1 MKSKLLENYV
11 YNVGIVFT
19 SILFPV
25 LFFPYSSRILT
36 PVYYGKYTFAL
47 SIISYFITIANL
59 GIPIYGIRELSRSKV
74 NGENQFKKNFTE
86 IIIISIISS
95 FMSFIIFFITIIYFE
110 KLKEEYIL
118 FLILG
123 TSIIF
128 SFSTLDYFFIT
139 IENHKRRTI
148 RLLRVRIIS
157 MIFLFSLVKKPEDYL
172 KFALIMTLPEI
183 IAKIIDFISVRKY
196 LLFDIKNLTLKKHI
210 KPLIVIFFYVI
221 STNIYLNLDSTMIGI
236 MKDDKEVGYY
246 NVAVKMTKII
256 IPLITSLGL
265 VLAPRMIE
273 KIKNKEKESL
283 IKDMDLYLNFIF
295 FISIPMVCI
304 LFILS
309 NNIVLIFSGKKYL
322 ESILPM
328 QIMLPVI
335 IFIPISGFSAG
346 QILIPYDKES
356 IVFKVSLIGLGSN
369 FLLNFLLIPKYGIL
383 GAGAATLIAEFLVCI
398 FRFYEVKKIF
408 KEYKMFTKER
418 NIYII
423 TSLLSF
429 IICIFL
435 KYFSKILNIYL
446 EFLFVLI
453 VFGVIYMSTLLIFR
467 EYFINLGI
475 NKIKILLTKERLK

>member
-1 MKSKLLENYV
+1 M
-11 YNVGIVFT
+11 
-19 SILFPV
+19 
-25 LFFPYSSRILT
+25 
-36 PVYYGKYTFAL
+36 
-47 SIISYFITIANL
+47 
-59 GIPIYGIRELSRSKV
+59 
-74 NGENQFKKNFTE
+74 
-86 IIIISIISS
+86 
-95 FMSFIIFFITIIYFE
+95 
-110 KLKEEYIL
+110 
-118 FLILG
+118 
-123 TSIIF
+123 SIIF

-148 RLLRVRIIS
+148 RLLIVRIIS

-172 KFALIMTLPEI
+172 KFALIMALPEI

-196 LLFDIKNLTLKKHI
+196 LVFDIKNLTLKKHI

-221 STNIYLNLDSTMIGI
+221 STNIYLNIDSTMIGI
-236 MKDDKEVGYY
+236 MKGDKEVGYY

-295 FISIPMVCI
+295 FISIPTVCV

-328 QIMLPVI
+328 QIMLPII

-383 GAGAATLIAEFLVCI
+383 GAGTATLITEFLVCI
-398 FRFYEVKKIF
+398 FRFYKVKKIF
-408 KEYKMFTKER
+408 KEYNMFTKER
-418 NIYII
+418 SIYII

-435 KYFSKILNIYL
+435 KYFSKILDIYL
-446 EFLFVLI
+446 EFLFILV
-453 VFGVIYMSTLLIFR
+453 VFGVIYMSVLLMFR
-467 EYFINLGI
+467 EYFISLGVK
-475 NKIKILLTKERLK
+475 KIKILLTRRN

>member
-47 SIISYFITIANL
+47 SIISYFVTIANL

-95 FMSFIIFFITIIYFE
+95 FISSIIFFITIIYFD
-110 KLKEEYIL
+110 KLKKEYVL

-123 TSIIF
+123 MSIIF

-148 RLLRVRIIS
+148 RLLIVRIIS

-172 KFALIMTLPEI
+172 KFALIMALPEI

-221 STNIYLNLDSTMIGI
+221 STNIYLNIDSTMIGI
-236 MKDDKEVGYY
+236 MKGDKEVGYY

-295 FISIPMVCI
+295 FISIPTVCV

-328 QIMLPVI
+328 QIMLPII

-383 GAGAATLIAEFLVCI
+383 GAGTATLITEFLVCI
-398 FRFYEVKKIF
+398 FRFYKVKKIF
-408 KEYKMFTKER
+408 KEYNMFTKER
-418 NIYII
+418 SIYII

-435 KYFSKILNIYL
+435 KYFSKILDIYL
-446 EFLFVLI
+446 EFLFILV
-453 VFGVIYMSTLLIFR
+453 VFGVIYMSVLLMFR
-467 EYFINLGI
+467 EYFISLGVK
-475 NKIKILLTKERLK
+475 KIKILLTRRN

>member
-1 MKSKLLENYV
+1 
-11 YNVGIVFT
+11 
-19 SILFPV
+19 
-25 LFFPYSSRILT
+25 
-36 PVYYGKYTFAL
+36 
-47 SIISYFITIANL
+47 
-59 GIPIYGIRELSRSKV
+59 
-74 NGENQFKKNFTE
+74 
-86 IIIISIISS
+86 
-95 FMSFIIFFITIIYFE
+95 
-110 KLKEEYIL
+110 
-118 FLILG
+118 
-123 TSIIF
+123 
-128 SFSTLDYFFIT
+128 
-139 IENHKRRTI
+139 
-148 RLLRVRIIS
+148 
-157 MIFLFSLVKKPEDYL
+157 
-172 KFALIMTLPEI
+172 
-183 IAKIIDFISVRKY
+183 
-196 LLFDIKNLTLKKHI
+196 
-210 KPLIVIFFYVI
+210 
-221 STNIYLNLDSTMIGI
+221 
-236 MKDDKEVGYY
+236 
-246 NVAVKMTKII
+246 
-256 IPLITSLGL
+256 
-265 VLAPRMIE
+265 
-273 KIKNKEKESL
+273 
-283 IKDMDLYLNFIF
+283 
-295 FISIPMVCI
+295 
-304 LFILS
+304 
-309 NNIVLIFSGKKYL
+309 
-322 ESILPM
+322 
-328 QIMLPVI
+328 MLPVI